1 MFRRTARFALPVVA
15 ALALSACGIGG
26 GSDTADTTAT
36 VSGEVKGE
44 ITFQTWNL
52 KGGYEKYFTDLVT
65 AFQTANPGTTVK
77 WIDQPPEGYQ
87 DKLSADAAAGSL
99 PDVVDIGP
107 EAAFTL
113 ANAGMLLDLSKTDPD
128 AAKDY
133 LPKAWE
139 ANKFASL
146 GGGIYA
152 YPWYLNTGPS
162 FYNTALLDK
171 CGVPK
176 DNLPATYDALF
187 AAGEAMAA
195 KCKSG
200 ETMVGRLPA
209 IETFGAYGVPLMN
222 AEGTKFTFNDAKGA
236 ELVNHYKKLFEA
248 GGLTE
253 ATLNKL
259 QTGEVDAFK
268 AGQVGWLPGSSY
280 TLKDLKATAPKI
292 AETVAIA
299 PHVTNDKPNMYIES
313 LAVNAKSKNTA
324 TAVAFAK
331 FATNKA
337 NQLGFSNQAA
347 IFPSATGA
355 LDDAYF
361 TTDDGTPETKL
372 RVESAKAVSEAIVYW
387 PAAFSSKSVD
397 FLREQIA
404 LAVLGKKDV
413 QAALDESVKY
423 ADENLPK

>member
-1 MFRRTARFALPVVA
+1 MFRQPARFVLPVVA
-15 ALALSACGIGG
+15 ALALGACGVG
-26 GSDTADTTAT
+26 GSGSDDTTAT
-36 VSGEVKGE
+36 VSGEIKGE

-52 KGGYEKYFTDLVT
+52 KGGYEEYFTGLVT
-65 AFQTANPGTTVK
+65 AFQTANPGTTVT

-113 ANAGMLLDLSKTDPD
+113 AGAGMLLDLSKTDPD

-133 LPKAWE
+133 LPKAWD
-139 ANKFASL
+139 ANHFPSL
-146 GGGIYA
+146 GGTYA

-162 FYNTALLDK
+162 FFNTALLDK
-171 CGVPK
+171 CGVDK
-176 DNLPATYDALF
+176 AALPTTFDALF
-187 AAGEAMAA
+187 TAGQTMAS

-222 AEGTKFTFNDAKGA
+222 AEGTTFTFNDAKGV
-236 ELVNHYKKLFEA
+236 ELVTRYKQLFEA

-253 ATLNKL
+253 ATLNEL

-280 TLKDLKATAPKI
+280 TLKDLKSTAPKI
-292 AETVAIA
+292 AETVAIS
-299 PHVTNDKPNMYIES
+299 PQITNDKPNMYIES

-331 FATNKA
+331 FATNRE
-337 NQLGFSNQAA
+337 NQLGFSSKAA
-347 IFPSATGA
+347 IFPSAAGA
-355 LDDAYF
+355 LEDAYF
-361 TTDDGTPETKL
+361 TTDDGTPEAKL

-397 FLREQIA
+397 FMREQIA

-423 ADENLPK
+423 AQDNLPK